1 MQTVSV
7 IVQKFYVQ
15 MQSERRWR
23 GSQWIWNECE
33 DVVKGFSEE
42 VKGAVAQLT
51 LVKKRSLWK

>member
-1 MQTVSV
+1 MQIVTV
-7 IVQKFYVQ
+7 IVQKLNVQ

-42 VKGAVAQLT
+42 VKGGVAQLT
-51 LVKKRSLWK
+51 FV

>member
-1 MQTVSV
+1 MQIVIV

-15 MQSERRWR
+15 MQSERR

-42 VKGAVAQLT
+42 VKEGVAQST
-51 LVKKRSLWK
+51 FVKKRTLWK